1 MRRILLIATV
11 ICLNFAVAFSQ
22 SNELKVGDI
31 APEIS
36 LPNING
42 NIINLSSMRNKV
54 VLIDF
59 WGTWCAPCV
68 KEQNHLAELYM
79 KYKYSNFTQGKGF
92 DIYGVSLDNKKK
104 QWQNII
110 KKFNINW
117 TQVSDLKFWLSPVA
131 KLYNIQELPFNIL
144 INGNGIIIAK
154 NLHGAELEQA
164 ISKIIKQESK

>member
-1 MRRILLIATV
+1 
-11 ICLNFAVAFSQ
+11 
-22 SNELKVGDI
+22 
-31 APEIS
+31 
-36 LPNING
+36 
-42 NIINLSSMRNKV
+42 
-54 VLIDF
+54 
-59 WGTWCAPCV
+59 
-68 KEQNHLAELYM
+68 M